1 MWGLTLRKEK
11 RTSTMWLDRVIE
23 SLERMYWRGGTAGGK
38 KKESE
43 EDGWRTARATLAA
56 GLDDMSVGVCGCP
69 EEISVNLLTQVF
81 STVLESGRI
90 PRDREVVV
98 FKNKGDVQS
107 CCNYGGIKLNH
118 IMKLW
123 GKLLMFG
130 YEERWWSMIR
140 ARASCWEIT
149 RQMFVFRVLLK
160 YKEGQEWYCLCGCIE
175 SLWWEGTVAP
185 HEEITSSSEV
195 WGQRDSGDVC
205 SRNAKTMVWVRWE
218 TRDARKTQMLGF
230 VWLSD
235 SASFTVIQSVLTIT
249 LLNDIMWTEEKT
261 YILYAALVM
270 AATSQIFVWPCAA
283 GPVSGPTHAVGHGL
297 SVELHRWDPG
307 GLWWANMLCFI
318 LDSWF

>member
-1 MWGLTLRKEK
+1 M
-11 RTSTMWLDRVIE
+11 
-23 SLERMYWRGGTAGGK
+23 
-38 KKESE
+38 
-43 EDGWRTARATLAA
+43 
-56 GLDDMSVGVCGCP
+56 
-69 EEISVNLLTQVF
+69 
-81 STVLESGRI
+81 
-90 PRDREVVV
+90 V

-107 CCNYGGIKLNH
+107 CCNYGGIKLMNH

-123 GKLLMFG
+123 EKLLMFG
-130 YEERWWSMIR
+130 YEERWWSMFR

-160 YKEGQEWYCLCGCIE
+160 YKEGQESYCLCGCIE

-307 GLWWANMLCFI
+307 GLWWANKLCCVLFLIHDFRSVSKFGLHLLLSLLPLDPWFWMLCANDMRWLRNQVVAPLTEELVFRACMLPMLVPCAGPSTAI
-318 LDSWF
+318 ITCPLFFGVGECKFFPA

>member
-1 MWGLTLRKEK
+1 M
-11 RTSTMWLDRVIE
+11 
-23 SLERMYWRGGTAGGK
+23 
-38 KKESE
+38 
-43 EDGWRTARATLAA
+43 
-56 GLDDMSVGVCGCP
+56 
-69 EEISVNLLTQVF
+69 
-81 STVLESGRI
+81 
-90 PRDREVVV
+90 V

-107 CCNYGGIKLNH
+107 CCNYGGIKLMNH

-123 GKLLMFG
+123 EKLLMFG

-160 YKEGQEWYCLCGCIE
+160 YKEGQESYCLCGCIE

-235 SASFTVIQSVLTIT
+235 SASFTVIQSVLTAEWHYVDRGENIHFICSSGNGSNISNIC
-249 LLNDIMWTEEKT
+249 LAMCCRSCFWAHSCSWPWIVRGASPMGSGWP
-261 YILYAALVM
+261 LV
-270 AATSQIFVWPCAA
+270 SQQ
-283 GPVSGPTHAVGHGL
+283 AV
-297 SVELHRWDPG
+297 
-307 GLWWANMLCFI
+307 LCFI
-318 LDSWF
+318 LDLWF

>member
-1 MWGLTLRKEK
+1 M
-11 RTSTMWLDRVIE
+11 
-23 SLERMYWRGGTAGGK
+23 
-38 KKESE
+38 
-43 EDGWRTARATLAA
+43 
-56 GLDDMSVGVCGCP
+56 
-69 EEISVNLLTQVF
+69 
-81 STVLESGRI
+81 
-90 PRDREVVV
+90 V

-107 CCNYGGIKLNH
+107 CCNYGGIKLMNH

-123 GKLLMFG
+123 EKILMFG
-130 YEERWWSMIR
+130 YEERWWSMSR

-160 YKEGQEWYCLCGCIE
+160 YKEGQESYCLCGCIE

-270 AATSQIFVWPCAA
+270 AATSQIFGSTFICLAMCCRSCFWAHSCSWPWIVRGASPM
-283 GPVSGPTHAVGHGL
+283 GSGWPLVSQQAV
-297 SVELHRWDPG
+297 
-307 GLWWANMLCFI
+307 LCFI

>member
-1 MWGLTLRKEK
+1 M
-11 RTSTMWLDRVIE
+11 
-23 SLERMYWRGGTAGGK
+23 
-38 KKESE
+38 
-43 EDGWRTARATLAA
+43 
-56 GLDDMSVGVCGCP
+56 
-69 EEISVNLLTQVF
+69 
-81 STVLESGRI
+81 
-90 PRDREVVV
+90 V

-107 CCNYGGIKLNH
+107 CCNYGGIKLMNH

-123 GKLLMFG
+123 EKLLMFG
-130 YEERWWSMIR
+130 YEERWWSMFR

-160 YKEGQEWYCLCGCIE
+160 YKEGQESYCLCGCIE

-235 SASFTVIQSVLTIT
+235 SASFTVIQSVLTAEWHYVDRGENIHFICSSGNGSNISNIWKYFYLSGHVLQVLFLGPLMQLAMDCPWSFT
-249 LLNDIMWTEEKT
+249 DGIRVAFGEP
-261 YILYAALVM
+261 
-270 AATSQIFVWPCAA
+270 TSCA
-283 GPVSGPTHAVGHGL
+283 VFYS
-297 SVELHRWDPG
+297 WF
-307 GLWWANMLCFI
+307 MI
-318 LDSWF
+318 LDLFLNLVYTCCSRFFL